1 MGKMNDKIVAWKYS
15 PLSHNVCCLTCL
27 LIFILGMI
35 LSVSIFTG
43 VGVWLQYVLF
53 GAYLLSVWIVYLVF
67 RRRDGEA

>member
-1 MGKMNDKIVAWKYS
+1 
-15 PLSHNVCCLTCL
+15 
-27 LIFILGMI
+27 MI